1 MANAARGEVAFRALD
16 RDWTLL
22 LDINALCEAED
33 ELGVKVHEL
42 AQPGLKAIRALLWAG
57 LQRHQQGV
65 TITQAGDIIQAV
77 GMALAAEIVGEA
89 FTLTFPEAAKGVAG
103 PRKAAARKR

>member
-1 MANAARGEVAFRALD
+1 MANAARGEVAFSALD
-16 RDWTLL
+16 QTWTLL

-57 LQRHQQGV
+57 LQRHHAGV
-65 TITQAGDIIQAV
+65 TIQTAGDVIQDV
-77 GMALAAEIVGEA
+77 GMARAAEIVGEA
-89 FTLTFPEAAKGVAG
+89 FKLTFPEAAPGTAG